1 LPHRNKK
8 GGLVLRIQPSFALA
22 TLLAAATVSSSTASA
37 AAPDALPL
45 APVLRVD
52 FPDPFI
58 LPHDGRFFAYAT
70 NTDKG
75 RENVQMASSTDL
87 VSWELVKNRQN
98 PKQLHDAMPVLPAWV
113 KRGYTWA
120 PEVLKTETG
129 FVLYFTARD
138 KKTGRQCVGAAT
150 STDPLGPFTSSAD
163 RPLVCQEALGG
174 TIDASPFRDADGQLY
189 LYFKNDGNAVRKPTE
204 IFGQRLSSDG
214 LSLTG
219 EPVSL
224 LRNDKPWEAHVIE
237 APTMVRTPSGY
248 TMLFSANDFAWQ
260 KHRRLS
266 PYAVGYAR
274 CEGPLGPCTD
284 APENPILYSYFDP
297 KLGCL
302 SGPGHQTVFEANK
315 RTYIVFH
322 AWQTTP
328 ECRRL
333 DWKRFV
339 YIAPMNLKDGKPQ
352 IDISLPPAKPD

>member
-1 LPHRNKK
+1 
-8 GGLVLRIQPSFALA
+8 VLRLQPSFALA
-22 TLLAAATVSSSTASA
+22 ALLTAATASISTASA
-37 AAPDALPL
+37 AAPDAPPL

-70 NTDKG
+70 NTSKG

-87 VSWELVKNRQN
+87 VSWEPVKDRKN

-113 KRGYTWA
+113 KRGHTWA

-138 KKTGRQCVGAAT
+138 KKTGRQCVGTAVSA
-150 STDPLGPFTSSAD
+150 DPLGPFTSSAA
-163 RPLVCQEALGG
+163 RPLVCQEELGG

-189 LYFKNDGNAVRKPTE
+189 LYFKNDGNAVKKPTE
-204 IFGQRLSSDG
+204 IFAQRLSRDG

-224 LRNDKPWEAHVIE
+224 LRNDKPWEAHAIE
-237 APTMVRTPSGY
+237 APTMVRTSGGY
-248 TMLFSANDFAWQ
+248 TMLFSANDFGWQ

-274 CEGPLGPCTD
+274 CEGPMGPCVD

-297 KLGCL
+297 ESGCL

-315 RTYIVFH
+315 QTYFAFH

-328 ECRRL
+328 DCQRL
-333 DWKRFV
+333 EWKRFM
-339 YIAPMNLKDGKPQ
+339 YIAPIGWKDGKPQ
-352 IDISLPPAKPD
+352 IAVRLPPAKQD